1 MTGQDWMLPI
11 FATGLFLVVGSFLN
25 VVVHRLP
32 KMLERQWGDQAREL
46 LHVAVPE
53 RAPFNLVRPR
63 SRCPACGHPIAAW
76 QNVPVAGW
84 FLLRG
89 RCHYCHGR
97 ISARYPVIEALAAGL
112 GLVVLGASGY
122 EWITLGWLG
131 FTWSLIALAFI
142 DLDTR
147 LLPDQITLPLLWGGL
162 AMAGVFGYVA
172 PVDAIAGAVVGYL
185 ALWTLYWA
193 FRWATGREGMGHG
206 DFKLLAA
213 IGAWLGW
220 QALPSVILIASIGGL
235 AYAGIAILA
244 KAMRRQDPVPFGP
257 FLAAGGWLALVFREE
272 MASFRWLGEP
282 FPYG

>member
-1 MTGQDWMLPI
+1 MTGQAWILPI

-32 KMLERQWGDQAREL
+32 IMLEREWGDQAREL

-53 RAPFNLVRPR
+53 RKPFDLVRPR
-63 SRCPACGHPIAAW
+63 SRCPACGHAIAAW

-89 RCHYCHGR
+89 RCHYCQGR
-97 ISARYPVIEALAAGL
+97 ISARYPIVEVLAAGL
-112 GLVVLGASGY
+112 GLVVLQAWGY
-122 EWITLGWLG
+122 EWITLAWLG
-131 FTWSLIALAFI
+131 FTWSLIALACI
-142 DLDTR
+142 DLDTH

-162 AMAGVFGYVA
+162 VTAGVFGYVA
-172 PVDAIAGAVVGYL
+172 PVDAMAGAVVGYL
-185 ALWTLYWA
+185 ALWMLYWA

-220 QALPSVILIASIGGL
+220 QALPSVVLIASIGGL

-244 KAMRRQDPVPFGP
+244 KAMRRQDPLPFGP
-257 FLAAGGWLALVFREE
+257 FLAAGGWLALVFGEQ
-272 MASFRWLGEP
+272 MSSFRWLGEP

>member
-32 KMLERQWGDQAREL
+32 KMLEREWDDQAREL

-76 QNVPVAGW
+76 QNLPVAGW

-97 ISARYPVIEALAAGL
+97 ISARYPVIEVLAAGL
-112 GLVVLGASGY
+112 GLVVLGAWGY
-122 EWITLGWLG
+122 EWITLAWLG

-142 DLDTR
+142 DFDTH

-162 AMAGVFGYVA
+162 AMAGVFGYVT

-244 KAMRRQDPVPFGP
+244 KAMRRQDPLPFGP
-257 FLAAGGWLALVFREE
+257 FLAAGGWLALVFRQE
-272 MASFRWLGEP
+272 MTSFQWLGEP
-282 FPYG
+282 LLYG

>member
-32 KMLERQWGDQAREL
+32 KMLEWEWGDQAREL

-63 SRCPACGHPIAAW
+63 SRCPACGHPIAVW
-76 QNVPVAGW
+76 QNLPVAGW

-112 GLVVLGASGY
+112 GLVVAGAWGY

-142 DLDTR
+142 DLDTH

-162 AMAGVFGYVA
+162 AMAAVFGYVT

-244 KAMRRQDPVPFGP
+244 KAMRRQDPLPFGP
-257 FLAAGGWLALVFREE
+257 FLAAGGWLALVFRQE
-272 MASFRWLGEP
+272 MTSFQWLGEP